1 MDKAFAGVQGIRKI
15 VNDVVVFDEDEQHME
30 HAYQR
35 DPVPLWRGISLNRA
49 NCCPQAH
56 FAGFMLTHEGY
67 PISNDMIDAITN
79 FLTPSSCTD
88 LHSFIC
94 LTNQLTTC
102 T

>member
-1 MDKAFAGVQGIRKI
+1 MWNMHVKEILCRC
-15 VNDVVVFDEDEQHME
+15 EE
-30 HAYQR
+30 
-35 DPVPLWRGISLNRA
+35 RGISLNHA

-56 FAGFMLTHEGY
+56 FAGFMLTPEGY

-88 LHSFIC
+88 LHSFIG
-94 LTNQLTTC
+94 LTNQFMTC